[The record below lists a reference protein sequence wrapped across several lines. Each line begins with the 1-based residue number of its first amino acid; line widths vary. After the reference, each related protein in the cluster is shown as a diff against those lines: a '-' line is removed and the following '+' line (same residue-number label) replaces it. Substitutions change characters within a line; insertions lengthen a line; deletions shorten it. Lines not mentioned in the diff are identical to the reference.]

1 MIATT
6 AQEILHRAI
15 AEVFSL
21 PGYAVTPRLVNAVDN
36 QGEPCES
43 CQLEG
48 HVVDALVYGV
58 VLGVHANLYECREA
72 CLHCVPA
79 VIQLMDPTADITVE
93 MASIDAEDNGRMAGP
108 DDTRPHPDAL

>member
-1 MIATT
+1 MIAAT
-6 AQEILHRAI
+6 AQDILHRAI

-21 PGYAVTPRLVNAVDN
+21 PGYAVTTTLVAEVDN

-48 HVVDALVYGV
+48 HVVDATIYGV
-58 VLGVHANLYECREA
+58 VLGEFANMFECREA

-79 VIQLMDPTADITVE
+79 VIALMDPTADVTVE
-93 MASIDAEDNGRMAGP
+93 LAELDADDDGRMASQ
-108 DDTRPHPDAL
+108 DDTRPHPDGE